1 MPKRTERLIAI
12 GAVAGVVLVPSV
24 LVMLPID
31 VPNPLAAPGQDP
43 VGDQIPMAQ
52 RTPAKSPTPKPSTS
66 GGAGPQ
72 QVGGRPVATPSEP
85 ALKELKG
92 DRGSGKEGDEAG
104 TRTGPYRTAETG
116 AKVVKVQKTAT
127 RQYDVS
133 VQSPALGSTQKVR
146 MLVPPSWRAGAQRTW
161 PVVYVFHGGNDSYVS
176 WTRSTDIA
184 SLAARY
190 DVIVAMPEGS
200 NGSYTDW
207 YNDGKGGIPK
217 WETFHTTEVRQLLE
231 RNFHAGSQRA
241 AMGIS
246 SGAQGAMTYTG
257 RHPGM
262 FKYTAAYSGV
272 LSMLSPGIPSLL
284 MYVNSAR
291 EPKKIWGDP
300 ALHRSNWVAH
310 DPTSL
315 LAKMRG
321 TRLHVSAGN
330 GKPGPFDPPGKAPW
344 DIRYLSETQVWR
356 TTQDFVARAKEL
368 GVPVTAD
375 MYGEGSHT
383 WPYWKREMHKT
394 WPSMMRAIGAAPVK

>member
-1 MPKRTERLIAI
+1 MRKRTERLIAI

-31 VPNPLAAPGQDP
+31 VPNPLAAPNEDP
-43 VGDQIPMAQ
+43 VGDQVPMAQ
-52 RTPAKSPTPKPSTS
+52 RTPAGKPTPTPSAS

-72 QVGGRPVATPSEP
+72 QVGGRPITTAPPPV
-85 ALKELKG
+85 LKELKG
-92 DRGSGKEGDEAG
+92 VVGGGRNAEQG
-104 TRTGPYRTAETG
+104 TRKGPYRAADTG
-116 AKVVKVQKTAT
+116 AKVVKVAKTGN
-127 RQYDVS
+127 RQYDLS
-133 VQSPALGSTQKVR
+133 VQSPSLGSTQKVR
-146 MLVPPSWRAGAQRTW
+146 ILVPASWRADAQRVW
-161 PVVYVFHGGNDSYVS
+161 PIVYAFHGGNDSYVS

-184 SLAARY
+184 AVASRY

-207 YNDGKGGIPK
+207 YNDGKGGTPK

-231 RNFHAGSQRA
+231 RNFHAGSMRA
-241 AMGIS
+241 AFGIS

-300 ALHRSNWVAH
+300 VVHRANWAAH
-310 DPTSL
+310 DPTTL
-315 LAKMRG
+315 LPKMRG
-321 TRLHVSAGN
+321 TRLFVSAGN

-356 TTQDFVARAKEL
+356 TTHDFVGRAKEL
-368 GVPVTAD
+368 GISVSTD
-375 MYGEGSHT
+375 LYGSGSHS

-394 WPSMMRAIGAAPVK
+394 WPSMMKAIGAAPVK